1 MTKELFKQI
10 QQLGQSI
17 WYDNIS
23 RELLQ
28 NGRIAALIEAGE
40 VQGITSNPS
49 IFEKA
54 IATGDV
60 YDPAVSKRCQA
71 DPEIDDEKLFEQLA
85 VADIQAGAD
94 LLRPIYDRSGARDGY
109 ISLEVSPRLAHDA
122 GGTLQAAR
130 RLHAAVDRP
139 NLMIKVPATD
149 EGFPVVTELIA
160 AGISVN
166 VTLLFSHDDWRRSAE
181 AYVAGLK
188 KRLANGGDLQN
199 VASVASFF
207 VSRLDTAVDKALPE
221 ASPLRGKIAVA
232 YAKQAYQQYLQFFA
246 DPDFAELKA
255 KGAQLQRLLW
265 ASTGTKNPAYSD
277 LLYVENLFGA
287 DTVNTMPPKT
297 LDALR
302 DHGRAEALLE
312 HNHEQANQQI
322 ADAAEAGVDLK
333 LITRELK
340 AAGVASFMKSYDG
353 LLAAL
358 RQKRASL

>member
-1 MTKELFKQI
+1 MELFKEI
-10 QQLGQSI
+10 QELGQSI

-28 NGRIAALIEAGE
+28 NGHIEALIKAGE
-40 VQGITSNPS
+40 IKGITSNPS

-60 YDPAVSKRCQA
+60 YDAAVAEQCKIEA
-71 DPEIDDEKLFEQLA
+71 NIDDEKLFEHLA
-85 VADIQAGAD
+85 IADIQAAAD
-94 LLRPIYDRSGARDGY
+94 LLRPIYDATKAQDGY
-109 ISLEVSPRLAHDA
+109 VSLEVSPRLAHDA
-122 GGTLQAAR
+122 AGTFQAAR
-130 RLHAAVDRP
+130 SLHAAVDRP

-149 EGFPVVTELIA
+149 EGFPVVTDLID

-166 VTLLFSHDDWRRSAE
+166 VTLLFSHQDWRRSAE
-181 AYVAGLK
+181 AYVEGVRRRHQRGEELS
-188 KRLANGGDLQN
+188 Q

-207 VSRLDTAVDKALPE
+207 VSRLDAAVDKVLADD
-221 ASPLRGKIAVA
+221 SPLGGKIAVA
-232 YAKQAYQQYLQFFA
+232 YSKQAYQQYRDFFA
-246 DPDFAELKA
+246 GADFVDLQKH
-255 KGAQLQRLLW
+255 GAQLQRLLW
-265 ASTGTKNPAYSD
+265 ASTGTKNAAYSD
-277 LLYVENLFGA
+277 LLYVEQLFGA

-312 HNHEQANQQI
+312 KNADQAHQYLN
-322 ADAAEAGVDLK
+322 AAAAAGVDLE

-340 AAGVASFMKSYDG
+340 TAGVASFMKSYDG

-358 RQKRASL
+358 RAKRANL